1 MQAGRNTLRRSFLW
15 LGSASAVSRAVD
27 LLAIVVVLRFVSA
40 EEVGSAAAA
49 WTITTLLEPFA
60 SLGVSF
66 ALITVR
72 RLDRR
77 TLDAAF
83 WLSLAG
89 GVLLCALVALG
100 AHGFGALFGSP
111 GLAPL
116 IAVGGLKLL
125 PVAVAA
131 VPQQRLARTLHHRE
145 LAGASACAT
154 LCAAAARMGFAAQGF
169 GAWSFV
175 FSQHAHALTMLLCVW
190 ALVPLKPRLCAPTA
204 TLRKLLS
211 LGLPTGASTFVS
223 LLARNLDVLFV
234 SRWFGL
240 EALGLY
246 RVAFDL
252 AMAPLLAIG
261 DVVARSAA
269 PTLRRLLREPGRLR
283 ETFVYAVK
291 LALLVC
297 SPVAILTGALAPML
311 LSLARDPSF
320 EAAAPAARV
329 LVFAALLLVVFG
341 LYTPLAQALGHPELG
356 LWSNL
361 ELFVL
366 LASSLWL
373 CLTLLGPFLSI
384 SSAAIAWC
392 VALTAALVLTRQRFR
407 RAWEPALP
415 GTPVLRW

>member
-1 MQAGRNTLRRSFLW
+1 
-15 LGSASAVSRAVD
+15 V
-27 LLAIVVVLRFVSA
+27 
-40 EEVGSAAAA
+40 
-49 WTITTLLEPFA
+49 
-60 SLGVSF
+60 
-66 ALITVR
+66 
-72 RLDRR
+72 
-77 TLDAAF
+77 
-83 WLSLAG
+83 
-89 GVLLCALVALG
+89 
-100 AHGFGALFGSP
+100 
-111 GLAPL
+111 
-116 IAVGGLKLL
+116 
-125 PVAVAA
+125 
-131 VPQQRLARTLHHRE
+131 
-145 LAGASACAT
+145 
-154 LCAAAARMGFAAQGF
+154 
-169 GAWSFV
+169 
-175 FSQHAHALTMLLCVW
+175 
-190 ALVPLKPRLCAPTA
+190 
-204 TLRKLLS
+204 RKLLS
-211 LGLPTGASTFVS
+211 LGLPTSASTFVS

-283 ETFVYAVK
+283 ETFAYAVK

-297 SPVAILTGALAPML
+297 SPVAALTCALAPML

-320 EAAAPAARV
+320 EAAAPTARV
-329 LVFAALLLVVFG
+329 LVFAALLLVVFS

-373 CLTLLGPFLSI
+373 CLTLLGPFFSI
-384 SSAAIAWC
+384 SSAAVAWC

-407 RAWEPALP
+407 RACEPALP
-415 GTPVLRW
+415 GAPVLRW